1 MKKIIFILFP
11 MILFGIVFFYYIEN
25 DIYFR
30 ADVRNFLIDTGL
42 KSDFER
48 PYSDLDNKPFAYYA
62 TYETISIIQPSNK
75 TSIQNIPSQLII
87 PTGTYSIYGNIYDLQ
102 NEGLYR
108 FVFPGVENSQRIVYD
123 GTNVENLLSSVS
135 WIYTHGNSDSGKSFE
150 ELNQKAMESKIYG
163 ICNTISFWILEILQE
178 QNVSSR
184 LVQTM
189 TLDEW
194 NTYDN
199 SHTMIEIYRNDI
211 EKWIVY
217 DLDNNAFFTYNGIP
231 LSLVEFVSHVQNND
245 YDIVFLASD
254 TKLDVSNFKSTDD
267 YDYAFVAE
275 SISSNEN
282 TLRNWYTRIIQVA
295 LIQDED
301 LEFYFSDS
309 KNQIKIEN
317 FAPNYHFI
325 EETTFMNDFYGQSK
339 K

>member
-1 MKKIIFILFP
+1 MKKILFVIIP
-11 MILFGIVFFYYIEN
+11 IILFGMLFFYNVEN
-25 DIYFR
+25 DSYFR

-42 KSDFER
+42 KSDFTR
-48 PYSDLDNKPFAYYA
+48 PYSDSDNKPFSYYA

-75 TSIQNIPSQLII
+75 TSTQNIPLQLII
-87 PTGTYSIYGNIYDLQ
+87 PIGIYSIHENVYDLK

-123 GTNVENLLSSVS
+123 GTNIESLLSSVS

-150 ELNQKAMESKIYG
+150 ELNQKAMQSKIYG
-163 ICNTISFWILEILQE
+163 VCNTISIWILQILQE
-178 QNVSSR
+178 QNISSR

-199 SHTMIEIYRNDI
+199 SHTMIEVYRNDL
-211 EKWIVY
+211 EKWVVY
-217 DLDNNAFFTYNGIP
+217 DLDNNVFFTYDEIP
-231 LSLVEFVSHVQNND
+231 LSLVEFVDHVKNND

-254 TKLDVSNFKSTDD
+254 TKLDVSNFKSGDND

-275 SISSNEN
+275 SITSNED
-282 TLRNWYTRIIQVA
+282 TLRNWYERIIQVP
-295 LIQDED
+295 LIQGED
-301 LEFYFSDS
+301 LEFYFFDS

-325 EETTFMNDFYGQSK
+325 EETKFLNDFYG
-339 K
+339 

>member
-1 MKKIIFILFP
+1 MKKIFFILFP
-11 MILFGIVFFYYIEN
+11 IIIFGIIFFYSIEN
-25 DIYFR
+25 DPYFR
-30 ADVRNFLIDTGL
+30 ADIRNFLVDTGL

-48 PYSDLDNKPFAYYA
+48 PYSDSDNKPFSYYA
-62 TYETISIIQPSNK
+62 INETISIIQPSNK
-75 TSIQNIPSQLII
+75 TTIQKIPSQLII
-87 PTGTYSIYGNIYDLQ
+87 PTGTYSIYENVYDLN

-123 GTNVENLLSSVS
+123 GTNIQSLLSSVS

-150 ELNQKAMESKIYG
+150 DLNQKAMQSKIYG

-178 QNVSSR
+178 HNISSR

-199 SHTMIEIYRNDI
+199 SHTMIEVYRNDLG
-211 EKWIVY
+211 KWVVY

-231 LSLVEFVSHVQNND
+231 LSLVEFVNHVQSND
-245 YDIVFLASD
+245 YEIVFLASD
-254 TKLDVSNFKSTDD
+254 TKLDVSNFKSENN

-275 SISSNEN
+275 NITSNEN
-282 TLRNWYTRIIQVA
+282 TLRNWYDRIIQVP
-295 LIQDED
+295 LIQDEN
-301 LEFYFSDS
+301 LEFYFFDS
-309 KNQIKIEN
+309 QNQIKIEN

-325 EETTFMNDFYGQSK
+325 EETKFLNDFYG
-339 K
+339 